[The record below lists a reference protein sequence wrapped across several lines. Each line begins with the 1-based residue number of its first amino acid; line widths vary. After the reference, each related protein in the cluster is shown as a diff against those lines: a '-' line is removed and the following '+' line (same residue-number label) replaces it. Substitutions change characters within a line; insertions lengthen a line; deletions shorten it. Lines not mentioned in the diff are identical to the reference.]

1 MKISYYSLGCKV
13 NLYESISVVNK
24 FVDNGFELVDFNE
37 VCDVYIINTCSVTSM
52 SDQKSRKIIRQAVK
66 HNPNAVVAVMGC
78 YSQLR
83 PEDIRK
89 IEGVDIILGTSNRDK
104 LFDLVMRELEN
115 KQRIDLVQ
123 DFRDIKTYEELK
135 IDRYDNKSRGFV
147 KIEDGCNNF
156 CNYCTIPYA
165 RGRVRS
171 RNADEVVSEI
181 QTLTDTG
188 LKEIVLSGINT
199 GAYGQDLQDFSFAK
213 LLKKIVTEVKNL
225 GRIRISSIEVTEVN
239 DDVLTVIKENKEHF
253 CNHFHIPIQGGCD
266 NTLKN
271 MGRKYDIDTYIKTV
285 NKVREVFP
293 DVNIT
298 ADIMAGFCG
307 ETNEDFQSTIEF
319 VNNINYGEMHVFP
332 YSKRPMTKAYNM
344 PNHVDE
350 ITKRYRTNQLL
361 ELNKIKALEYRQ
373 LFIGKTVEVVIEKI
387 DGNKGFGHSSNYIEV
402 EFTGYDLKLHQIV
415 NVLIEKVGYPVSY
428 GRQVNGNE

>member
-13 NLYESISVVNK
+13 NLYESIAVVNK

-239 DDVLTVIKENKEHF
+239 DDVLTVIKENKKHF

-307 ETNEDFQSTIEF
+307 ETNEDFNSTIEF
-319 VNNINYGEMHVFP
+319 VNKINYGEMHVFP

-402 EFTGYDLKLHQIV
+402 EFTGFDLKLHQIV